1 MARSGRISSAV
12 NGGYSRG
19 AVGASTA
26 GGSFYKKNSP
36 SPTITAGPVRKAS
49 LSMRRSSGPAG
60 VSTRTGDCAMP
71 RVTAAAAAPVDPV
84 PELFVSPAPRS

>member
-1 MARSGRISSAV
+1 MARSGRYIFRSERRLRLRRC
-12 NGGYSRG
+12 RG
-19 AVGASTA
+19 FDG
-26 GGSFYKKNSP
+26 GGSFYKKYSP
-36 SPTITAGPVRKAS
+36 SPMITAGPVRKAS

-71 RVTAAAAAPVDPV
+71 RATAAAAAPVDPV